1 MECLSLLELL
11 FEAIPSSNFV
21 QEAMQ
26 ISKLV
31 VNIKKKHYH
40 IKKEIDTF
48 KNYSGANEL
57 DLNFNISYY
66 HLPKEQIYSL
76 EVKHW
81 TLNQRALRHRRK

>member
-1 MECLSLLELL
+1 
-11 FEAIPSSNFV
+11 
-21 QEAMQ
+21 MQ

-66 HLPKEQIYSL
+66 HLPKE
-76 EVKHW
+76 
-81 TLNQRALRHRRK
+81 